1 MPRLHMRAE
10 GVLVKR
16 LDNTVAFLT
25 NDNIRMMPRTSTP
38 RPLPPLKPI
47 ISKALTRQPSL
58 VRQPSVKPSLVRQ
71 PSINHL
77 TPGPPSVKN
86 PYHTGPPPGLP
97 PSKSPNHT
105 GPPPGTPP
113 IKPSPNYTPKVGE
126 KRNISSHELKQILD
140 SIKEI
145 RNKIRYDD
153 LTCENKIDYQIQLM
167 KLSKKLS

>member
-1 MPRLHMRAE
+1 MPC
-10 GVLVKR
+10 LVRR

-25 NDNIRMMPRTSTP
+25 NDNIRMMSRTSTP
-38 RPLPPLKPI
+38 RPAPA
-47 ISKALTRQPSL
+47 ISKSL
-58 VRQPSVKPSLVRQ
+58 ARQ

-167 KLSKKLS
+167 KLSKKLC

>member
-1 MPRLHMRAE
+1 MRAE

-38 RPLPPLKPI
+38 RPAPA
-47 ISKALTRQPSL
+47 ISKSL
-58 VRQPSVKPSLVRQ
+58 VRQPSLNYLTAACKVAKIP
-71 PSINHL
+71 NH
-77 TPGPPSVKN
+77 TGPPPGTPPGN
-86 PYHTGPPPGLP
+86 PHAGPPPGLP

-167 KLSKKLS
+167 KLSKKLC